1 MSVYYLNGSNQGG
14 QTVTGVGQVVPEVGK
29 ATGSLSNPPYQTF
42 QAVVTGTG
50 TVSGSVTIQGSN
62 DGINWTN
69 IGSALAV
76 ASGTAPQN
84 ASVVTNTTYQ
94 YFQANVT
101 ALTGTGAGCTVT
113 MGV

>member
-1 MSVYYLNGSNQGG
+1 MSVYYLNGSPQGG
-14 QTVTGVGQVVPEVGK
+14 QIATGLGQIVPEIGK

-50 TVSGSVTIQGSN
+50 AVSASVTLQGSN
-62 DGINWTN
+62 DAVNWTN

-84 ASVVTNTTYQ
+84 AAVTTNTVWQ

-101 ALTGTGAGCTVT
+101 ALTGTGAACAVT
-113 MGV
+113 MGI

>member
-1 MSVYYLNGSNQGG
+1 MSVYFLNGSKQGG
-14 QTVTGVGQVVPEVGK
+14 QTTTGVGQIVPEVIQ
-29 ATGSLSNPPYQTF
+29 ATADGNNPPYQTF

-50 TVSGSVTIQGSN
+50 SVSASVTLQGSN
-62 DGINWTN
+62 DGVNWTN

-84 ASVVTNTTYQ
+84 AAVVTNTTYQ

-101 ALTGTGAGCTVT
+101 ALTGTSAACTVT